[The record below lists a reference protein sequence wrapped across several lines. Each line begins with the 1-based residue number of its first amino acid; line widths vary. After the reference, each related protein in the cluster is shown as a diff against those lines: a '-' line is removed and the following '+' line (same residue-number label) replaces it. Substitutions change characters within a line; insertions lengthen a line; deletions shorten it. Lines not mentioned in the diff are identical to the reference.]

1 MQKLSLYRAAG
12 LLVLL
17 AAGIYSCKKVNGI
30 NNNQAIETPYSLYFA
45 DTASALYYTND
56 GIKITPV
63 YSPDGHRSR
72 AICNFGPNL
81 LWCKNDLLISRDN
94 GHIFNHTYDSLNAYS
109 GKDCTNDSLNLN
121 QSMIMYLNDWNRVY
135 TVSNATP
142 TDNQGHTN
150 YLGLV
155 FNDSLGFRPKWTL
168 DLAYDT
174 IRTGKLPVRV
184 RSLTRLKSGVLCGL
198 ALYDDGSNAPF
209 TPATQYWRIFY
220 RECIDCV
227 WRESTANPESLTD
240 LPWYNTDPSY
250 VRLPDSTDVDGSFFT
265 LGHFNNRLI
274 AVDGLCRH
282 GAWYSDDTGKIW
294 KQYDGIP
301 TGVASLCIASPFE
314 EVCLVGTNNGLYI
327 LNVQT
332 QKFELNTNGLTKNTK
347 VRGIA
352 AKENVFK
359 NKTSKRY
366 IYLATDKGIFQSTD
380 GGRNWL
386 MTVAGNYTAIY

>member
-17 AAGIYSCKKVNGI
+17 AAGIYSCKKVNSI
-30 NNNQAIETPYSLYFA
+30 NNNQVIETPYSLYFA
-45 DTASALYYTND
+45 DTASSLYYTND
-56 GIKITPV
+56 GIRITQV
-63 YSPDGHRSR
+63 YTPDGHRSR
-72 AICNFGPNL
+72 AICNFGSNL

-94 GHIFNHTYDSLNAYS
+94 GRIFNHTYDSLLS
-109 GKDCTNDSLNLN
+109 RWGKDCSNDSLNLN
-121 QSMIMYLNDWNRVY
+121 QSMIIYLSDWNRVY
-135 TVSNATP
+135 TVSSADP
-142 TDNQGHTN
+142 EDVQGHPN

-174 IRTGKLPVRV
+174 NRVGKLPVRV
-184 RSLTRLKSGVLCGL
+184 RSLTRLKNGILCGL
-198 ALYDDGSNAPF
+198 ALYDDRDG
-209 TPATQYWRIFY
+209 TATVKNWRTFY
-220 RECIDCV
+220 RVCVDCK
-227 WRESTANPESLTD
+227 WRETTGNPDVLTD
-240 LPWYNTDPSY
+240 LPQYTTDAANI
-250 VRLPDSTDVDGSFFT
+250 RLPDSTDVDGSYFT

-274 AVDGLCRH
+274 AIDGICNH
-282 GAWYSDDTGKIW
+282 GAWYSDDTGRVW

-301 TGVASLCIASPFE
+301 TGVASLCIAAPFE
-314 EVCLVGTNNGLYI
+314 EVCLVGTNTGLYM

-332 QKFELNTNGLTKNTK
+332 QRFELNTNGLTKGTK

-352 AKENVFK
+352 FKENVFK

-380 GGRNWL
+380 GGHNWVL
-386 MTVAGNYTAIY
+386 TVTGNFTAIY